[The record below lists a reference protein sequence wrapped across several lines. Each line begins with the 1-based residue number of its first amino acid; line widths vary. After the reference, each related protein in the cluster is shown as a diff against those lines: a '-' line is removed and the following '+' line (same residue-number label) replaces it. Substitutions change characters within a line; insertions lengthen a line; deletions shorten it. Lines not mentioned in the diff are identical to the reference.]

1 MARGVAP
8 STHLG
13 RDRRGGWHRGG
24 RTGFVLG
31 VWGSEEPTNLR
42 GERGVVSGES
52 SSRDFFFE
60 RRPRGGWNRE
70 RTVFVKPPIPH
81 RRGVTILFSTFS
93 LLPPSP
99 PPGGSPPYGE
109 DRPPLIG
116 VPEGADMAVGFC
128 ARFAAERQ
136 TECLDESGRVR
147 EHDRRL
153 ITWGTI
159 RSTRTV
165 RARQRRCQLWPPARG
180 VEIERR
186 DRRATS
192 WNARLFATRVQY
204 LLRETDKKNGMVRT
218 IV

>member
-1 MARGVAP
+1 
-8 STHLG
+8 
-13 RDRRGGWHRGG
+13 
-24 RTGFVLG
+24 
-31 VWGSEEPTNLR
+31 
-42 GERGVVSGES
+42 
-52 SSRDFFFE
+52 
-60 RRPRGGWNRE
+60 
-70 RTVFVKPPIPH
+70 
-81 RRGVTILFSTFS
+81 
-93 LLPPSP
+93 
-99 PPGGSPPYGE
+99 
-109 DRPPLIG
+109 
-116 VPEGADMAVGFC
+116 MAVGFC

-204 LLRETDKKNGMVRT
+204 LLRETDKKMAWYGQLYEILLFEECEKRRDDIIALSVNIKSRAHPKLYPRSSPPKD
-218 IV
+218 